1 MRLYL
6 VQHAQAKPKEEDPA
20 RPLSEKGR
28 EDIRKV
34 AGFLKGYGKA
44 NIREIK
50 HSGKT
55 RAEQTAQELAK
66 ALSPP
71 EGISQADGLEPLA
84 ATKVWV
90 KRIASIAKSQDI
102 MLVGHLPHLSRLAS
116 HLICKDEEQ
125 NVVRFCQGGIVCLE
139 RDEAENWSLGW
150 MIIPELL

>member
-6 VQHAQAKPKEEDPA
+6 IQHAMAKSKEEDPA
-20 RPLSEKGR
+20 RPLSEKGK

-34 AGFLKGYGKA
+34 AGFLKGYGKSR
-44 NIREIK
+44 IREIK

-55 RAEQTAQELAK
+55 RAEQTAQVLAK
-66 ALSPP
+66 VLSPP

-84 ATKVWV
+84 DTKIWV

-116 HLICKDEEQ
+116 RLICEDEEQ
-125 NVVRFCQGGIVCLE
+125 NVVRFRQGGIVCLE